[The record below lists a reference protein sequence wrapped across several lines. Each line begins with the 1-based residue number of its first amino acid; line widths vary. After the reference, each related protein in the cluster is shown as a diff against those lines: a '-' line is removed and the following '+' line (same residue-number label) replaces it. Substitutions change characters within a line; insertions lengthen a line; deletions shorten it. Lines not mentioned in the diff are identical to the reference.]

1 MPVQLHCD
9 PASVLAE
16 SGCLK
21 CLSLSE
27 LNMVLLY
34 LWAILEGYTLP
45 ADLDK
50 LLEDSVCN
58 NCVSGPTKEREQE
71 VMAMADAIL
80 SERETPTSV
89 IEALKCVR
97 CLKPDQI
104 ESALT
109 FLKCKFWKTQLP
121 E

>member
-1 MPVQLHCD
+1 MPVQPQCD
-9 PASVLAE
+9 PASVLAD

-34 LWAILEGYTLP
+34 LWASLQGYTLP
-45 ADLDK
+45 ADLDR

-58 NCVSGPTKEREQE
+58 NCVSGPTKQREQE
-71 VMAMADAIL
+71 VLAMANSIL
-80 SERETPTSV
+80 SREETPTTV
-89 IEALKCVR
+89 IEGLKCVR

-109 FLKCKFWKTQLP
+109 FLKCKFWQTQIP
-121 E
+121 Q